1 MAEVVEVL
9 LLPYSIVEGTLA
21 FWPLIAVAILFCC
34 VEGLG
39 FFRLPLTFLDNTV
52 ALDLLEQ
59 IDPFVQ
65 YKGSRESRPS

>member
-1 MAEVVEVL
+1 MPAAALALCRVTAMAFFVEEV
-9 LLPYSIVEGTLA
+9 A
-21 FWPLIAVAILFCC
+21 FFVVPAAGL
-34 VEGLG
+34 LG
-39 FFRLPLTFLDNTV
+39 FFRRPLTFLDKTV